1 MRFKGR
7 MGARERG
14 SARHRPPT
22 LPLTHS
28 PALPL
33 RLTAWLAVALIVIS
47 LLSMTLRPGSQ
58 PNGLNLM
65 PFSQKW
71 PALICLL
78 EPNCLQQSDAFG
90 FLFVDGLGN
99 IAVFIPLG
107 AALAV
112 ATLPRRTET
121 QQRARLNSRWWLK
134 VVAVGFLLSLSIE
147 LTQLAIPTRATDV
160 DDVILNTLG
169 TAIGAAIVWSLPR
182 VTGNE

>member
-1 MRFKGR
+1 MRLKGR
-7 MGARERG
+7 MGEEESG
-14 SARHRPPT
+14 SARHRPHT

-33 RLTAWLAVALIVIS
+33 RLAAWLAVALIVIW
-47 LLSMTLRPGSQ
+47 LLSMTLRSGSQ
-58 PNGLNLM
+58 PNGMNLV

-99 IAVFIPLG
+99 IAVFVPLG
-107 AALAV
+107 AALAA

-121 QQRARLNSRWWLK
+121 QQRARLGSRWWLK
-134 VVAVGFLLSLSIE
+134 VVAAGFLLSLGIE
-147 LTQLAIPTRATDV
+147 LAQLTIATRATDV

-169 TAIGAAIVWSLPR
+169 TALGVLLIALLIRRSD
-182 VTGNE
+182 